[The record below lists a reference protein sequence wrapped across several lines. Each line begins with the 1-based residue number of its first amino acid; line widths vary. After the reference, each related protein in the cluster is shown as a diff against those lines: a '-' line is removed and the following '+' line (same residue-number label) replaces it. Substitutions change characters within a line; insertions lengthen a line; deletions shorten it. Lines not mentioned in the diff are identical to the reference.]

1 MFDRLIISLGYSQLV
16 ENKTLF
22 PAEIEI
28 NHRACPCEW
37 RGVVWGW
44 DVQAT
49 TISLSSFFPFLLLFC
64 FIYHLLR
71 LSFSLFIPTILLS
84 SIPLCMNS
92 IFSSFAFSYSLFI
105 CISHIIPPFCFFV
118 LFFFPICFFISLR
131 TSSPHSPLS
140 PTVRW
145 SSAINLELFPS
156 AFRAHLP
163 LRCTHISDTM
173 QI

>member
-44 DVQAT
+44 VVQAT
-49 TISLSSFFPFLLLFC
+49 TISLSSFFLFLLLFALSL
-64 FIYHLLR
+64 IYWESLSLYSFLQYFFLQFHSVWIPSFLLFPFPTLCSFVFLILFTP
-71 LSFSLFIPTILLS
+71 LS
-84 SIPLCMNS
+84 
-92 IFSSFAFSYSLFI
+92 
-105 CISHIIPPFCFFV
+105 FFV
-118 LFFFPICFFISLR
+118 LLFSPICFFISLR